1 MSEPT
6 VEEYLFRIQ
15 TDPNSSA
22 DPVSTAFFGKR
33 TTVDGDVFRN
43 DMAKSVS
50 WRLLNT
56 EKSVTVD
63 GVTLTYAQVSQFVTA
78 IAYQQKAESEV

>member
-15 TDPNSSA
+15 TDPNASA
-22 DPVSTAFFGKR
+22 DPISTAFFGKK
-33 TTVDGDVFRN
+33 TTVDGDVFKN

-50 WRLLNT
+50 WRLLDT
-56 EKSVTVD
+56 ESAVTVD

-78 IAYQQKAESEV
+78 VAYQQKAASEV